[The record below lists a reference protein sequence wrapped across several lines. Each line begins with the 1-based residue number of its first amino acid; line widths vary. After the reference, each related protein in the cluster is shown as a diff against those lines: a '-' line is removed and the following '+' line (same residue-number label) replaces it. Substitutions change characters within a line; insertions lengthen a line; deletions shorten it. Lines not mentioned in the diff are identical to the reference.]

1 MPVIPV
7 DYAQWNLRYEGL
19 GVPLGAQITLGLEV
33 LNSLTAS
40 ENAELMWNLFVGES
54 IIDFQSDQVTM
65 VESKFKAGPSATGPE
80 GIYVSSATG
89 GDTGDSDSPATA
101 FLIHKNTNQGGRAGR
116 GRWYLPGV
124 AGSRVEPDGAVS
136 SVVVTDLTTALA
148 SFRAACLAEDLNPVV
163 LHGPD
168 SPLTLPTSI
177 TSFTVDAKVATQR
190 RRLRR

>member
-7 DYAQWNLRYEGL
+7 DYAQWNLRFEGL

-33 LNSLTAS
+33 VNSLTAS
-40 ENAELMWNLFVGES
+40 ENAELMWNIFVGEN
-54 IIDFQSDQVTM
+54 IIGFLSDQVQM

-80 GIYVSSATG
+80 GIFVDSAVG

-101 FLIHKNTNQGGRAGR
+101 FLIHKNTNSGGRAGR

-136 SVVVTDLTTALA
+136 SAVVTDLTAALA
-148 SFRAACLAEDLNPVV
+148 DFRAGCLAEDLNPVV
-163 LHGPD
+163 LHGED
-168 SPLTLPTSI
+168 SPLTIPTSI